1 VFDKACR
8 KVGIEGLVAH
18 GLQHTT
24 ASLAISARAN
34 VKLMQRMPGHAT
46 AALYGHRF
54 DNDLTGVAGA
64 LGMAIQSTAVSLRY
78 ESQKTSEGE
87 LLKVAS

>member
-1 VFDKACR
+1 
-8 KVGIEGLVAH
+8 
-18 GLQHTT
+18 
-24 ASLAISARAN
+24 
-34 VKLMQRMPGHAT
+34 MQRMPGHAA
-46 AALYGHRF
+46 AALYGHLF

-78 ESQKTSEGE
+78 ESHKTSEGE